1 MADFTLLEY
10 NGTNTNSVLGKV
22 NSLKKGYKEV
32 MSDYNLMI
40 ALENFIKNSRSIEAE
55 YTSKMKETFEEDE
68 VFYYLV
74 PVSSCNYFVNK
85 IKEWISNEFPN
96 SIDISDYFTEREEVD
111 MARLGANAEE
121 SLRQS
126 LIISEKLKEQN
137 INKIFIGD
145 DVYSTGTSVKV
156 YKELIQEQFDYEIEF
171 SFGTLIKTQ

>member
-10 NGTNTNSVLGKV
+10 NGTNTSSVLGKV

-68 VFYYLV
+68 AFHFLV
-74 PVSSCNYFVNK
+74 PVSSCNFFVNK
-85 IKEWISNEFPN
+85 IKDWISNEFPN
-96 SIDISDYFTEREEVD
+96 AIDISDCFNESKEVD

-121 SLRQS
+121 NLRRDL
-126 LIISEKLKEQN
+126 LISDNLKGYT
-137 INKIFIGD
+137 IKKIFIGD
-145 DVYSTGTSVKV
+145 DVYSSGTSIKV
-156 YKELIQEQFDYEIEF
+156 YKDKIQKLFNNEIEF
-171 SFGTLIKTQ
+171 SYGTLIKTQ